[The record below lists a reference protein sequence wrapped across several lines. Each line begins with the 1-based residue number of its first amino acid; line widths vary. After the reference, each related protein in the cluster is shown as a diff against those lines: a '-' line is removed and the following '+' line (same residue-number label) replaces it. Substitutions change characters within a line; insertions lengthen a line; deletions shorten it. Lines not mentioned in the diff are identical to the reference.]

1 MEQRYI
7 AAMEYYREQREILLE
22 QGVTF
27 GFETVGTHEE
37 KLDFIR
43 RAKTK
48 GYTIHVVFVDSGSA
62 EKSIER
68 VKQRVER
75 GGHDVPAD
83 KIRKRY
89 SRIIDLLPTYFEI
102 ADEALYIATWTK
114 VPTIF
119 ANKCDDTIDINPD
132 ELFVPKQLI
141 EWYRTLR
148 QSLQD

>member
-7 AAMEYYREQREILLE
+7 AAMEYCREQKEILLE

-48 GYTIHVVFVDSGSA
+48 GYTIHVVFVNSGSA

-89 SRIIDLLPTYFEI
+89 PRIIDLLPTYFEI

-119 ANKCDDTIDINPD
+119 ANKYDDTIDINPD